1 VSGSGRGS
9 ARTGPFVVAVLVAA
23 PAGVKPDFEGKVFAA
38 DGRFVRSF
46 VVEVMG
52 FDQAVYRAK
61 KQHLKEL
68 CRVSY
73 YAERA

>member
-1 VSGSGRGS
+1 V
-9 ARTGPFVVAVLVAA
+9 
-23 PAGVKPDFEGKVFAA
+23 VKPDFEGKVFAA

-61 KQHLKEL
+61 KQHLKEIL
-68 CRVSY
+68 THKPGRYLEHLAQTASS
-73 YAERA
+73 AM

>member
-1 VSGSGRGS
+1 V
-9 ARTGPFVVAVLVAA
+9 
-23 PAGVKPDFEGKVFAA
+23 VKPDFEGKVFAA
-38 DGRFVRSF
+38 DGRFIRSF

-68 CRVSY
+68 CRVPD